1 MDIDWVAPFRLAF
14 ELFMFLLGWGLVAVI
29 SLLALAFVY
38 AVITAIVKT
47 AKKGKQA
54 EARKVIKDF
63 INR

>member
-38 AVITAIVKT
+38 AVVAAIVKT
-47 AKKGKQA
+47 AKKGKQDQ
-54 EARKVIKDF
+54 ARKAIKDL
-63 INR
+63 ISR